1 MLRAR
6 LSNGMFI
13 LGIDA
18 ENIKRLQEGRPIM
31 LSLAELGGTDDLAI
45 MYGETLADIARELEE
60 SSGQSLPEATPI
72 NTARNV
78 Q

>member
-6 LSNGMFI
+6 LSNGAFV

-18 ENIKRLQEGRPIM
+18 ENVRRLKKGQPIIIDLTVM
-31 LSLAELGGTDDLAI
+31 GGHDHVLL
-45 MYGETLADIARELEE
+45 MYGNTLDDIRKEIEAAA
-60 SSGQSLPEATPI
+60 GPLPPAQDLPTNLKE
-72 NTARNV
+72 